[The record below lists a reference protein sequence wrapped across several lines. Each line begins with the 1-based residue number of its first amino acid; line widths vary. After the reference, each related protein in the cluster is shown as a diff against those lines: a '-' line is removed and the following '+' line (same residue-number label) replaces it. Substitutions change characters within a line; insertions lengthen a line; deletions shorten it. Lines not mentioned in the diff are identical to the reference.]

1 MTRRKLIDRA
11 AEQMI
16 DIEHISLADERERF
30 VYLEAKAFH
39 GELATLGSLA
49 LALTAAV
56 FGYPAAT
63 IALFLLLALT
73 AGATGWYAKRRGV
86 DEWELQ
92 SRGPLTRTLAWT
104 GVHLALGFGAW
115 AAMLYH
121 LVRGEAL
128 LPFFFEV
135 EVIGRDLQDFM
146 LIAGLVLTGIGFL
159 ASLAAMW
166 VMVLHYRRRARR
178 QDESLDDTD

>member
-16 DIEHISLADERERF
+16 DIEHISLPDERERS
-30 VYLEAKAFH
+30 VYLEAKAFN
-39 GELATLGSLA
+39 GELTILGSLA
-49 LALTAAV
+49 LALVAAV

-73 AGATGWYAKRRGV
+73 AGSTGWYAKRRGV

-92 SRGPLTRTLAWT
+92 SRGPLARTLTWT

-121 LVRGEAL
+121 LIRGEAL
-128 LPFFFEV
+128 VPFLFEV
-135 EVIGRDLQDFM
+135 EVAGRDLQNFM
-146 LIAGLVLTGIGFL
+146 LTTGLIVTGIGFI
-159 ASLAAMW
+159 ASLAAMA
-166 VMVLHYRRRARR
+166 VMVLHHRRRARLR
-178 QDESLDDTD
+178 EAAEDEE